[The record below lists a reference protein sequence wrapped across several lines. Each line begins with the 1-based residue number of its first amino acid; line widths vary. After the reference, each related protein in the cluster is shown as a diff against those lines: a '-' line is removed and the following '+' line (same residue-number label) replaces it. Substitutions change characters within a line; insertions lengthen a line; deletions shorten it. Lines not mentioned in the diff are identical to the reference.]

1 MAIHNQPSKLQHV
14 CQLIIMLAAVFGTAI
29 ASAQSLGS
37 LTPKTPLR
45 QKYRDSESYQYVKI
59 SPDGKFVVGLTD
71 FSRLSVWRISDR
83 EEVFSR
89 QFDRSAPK
97 VAWAARGGQA
107 KALLAI
113 TYEERDNAERRDQ
126 RLAQVISF
134 PDGAVLN
141 KFQLPEKLY
150 HDMIALSANGA
161 HLAIGKSTRSEG
173 DVRIYDTADG
183 TTSVTFRPFDYELKT
198 MTFLPGPPLLAAGG
212 AGRNSG
218 ATLKL
223 LNFMSGEEF
232 AASRWQKEAVVGIAA
247 SSDGQRV
254 AAVSRDNT
262 LKVFGVE
269 PGPLKV
275 LDNYTHDDITH
286 RSKCLR
292 YTNNDSR
299 LAYANGRAFAM
310 WDADSR
316 QQIQF
321 ERVSNYDSMDVS
333 PDGRLAV
340 ICGRAY
346 GALPVMLDCDAIL
359 RYLDPAKSQKVFDE
373 RGEIRNITIS
383 GDNQQLMLRRY
394 SDGLALWDV
403 STQRQVDWLDFK
415 IDGKDTNK
423 DSVTV
428 APDMGVIFQL
438 KYDPMMRRRPS
449 GQATNES
456 LLRLPE
462 NEDVR
467 YSAVS
472 SNGEYF
478 VFGTDQGRSLVFDR
492 SFKLLD
498 TVDIDFGRSLAIS
511 ADGRWLGCAS
521 QSEVKVFDLKSN
533 TELGTWEGED
543 IVGFSADSRYIFGRS
558 RGQGGGLWKLDLESG
573 TIYEDYPLY
582 SRGVRPSSMQLSS
595 KAPYFI
601 TADGTNVRVFNYQTG
616 RLLGGLRGNNKK
628 VLSVAIASDGKTAY
642 SGDAEGNLLTWD
654 LSDWIAQDEQL
665 REPHTDPV
673 TATNEIPAWSTV
685 PKVYSTK
692 NGIRITIEPAAET
705 DQTAVQNSL
714 REVLRQVQTE

>member
-1 MAIHNQPSKLQHV
+1 MAIHNNASNLQHV
-14 CQLIIMLAAVFGTAI
+14 CRLITMLAVLLGSAN

-37 LTPKTPLR
+37 LTPKTPL
-45 QKYRDSESYQYVKI
+45 QKNGRYNEEYQYVKI
-59 SPDGKFVVGLTD
+59 SPDGKFVVGLTS

-89 QFDRSAPK
+89 QFDRRTPK
-97 VAWAARGGQA
+97 VAWAARGQQP

-113 TYEERDNAERRDQ
+113 TYEDRDGTERRDQ
-126 RLAQVISF
+126 RFAQVISF
-134 PDGAVLN
+134 PEGTVLN

-150 HDMIALSANGA
+150 HDMITLSADGA
-161 HLAIGKSTRSEG
+161 HLAIGKSTESEG
-173 DVRIYDTADG
+173 DVWIYDVADG
-183 TTSVTFRPFDYELKT
+183 TTSVTFRPFDYQLKT
-198 MTFLPGPPLLAAGG
+198 IALLPGQPLLAAGG
-212 AGRNSG
+212 ADRNSG

-223 LNFMSGEEF
+223 WNFLTGEEF
-232 AASRWQKEAVVGIAA
+232 AASQWQKEAVVGIAA

-254 AAVSRDNT
+254 AAVSGDKT
-262 LKVFGVE
+262 LKVFGVD

-275 LDNYTHDDITH
+275 LDNYT
-286 RSKCLR
+286 RGANASRCFR
-292 YTNNDSR
+292 YTNNDAR
-299 LAYANGRAFAM
+299 LWFASGRRFIL

-316 QQIQF
+316 QQIHYQDLAEF
-321 ERVSNYDSMDVS
+321 ESMDVS

-346 GALPVMLDCDAIL
+346 GTSPVVLDCETIL

-373 RGEIRNITIS
+373 RGKIGNITIS
-383 GDNQQLMLRRY
+383 ADNQQLMLKRY
-394 SDGLALWDV
+394 FDGLALWDV

-478 VFGTDQGRSLVFDR
+478 AFGTDKDRTLVFDR
-492 SFKLLD
+492 SFKLLN
-498 TVDIDFGRSLAIS
+498 TVDIDRGRSLAIS
-511 ADGRWLGCAS
+511 ADGRWLGCAF
-521 QSEVKVFDLKSN
+521 QFETKVFDLKSN
-533 TELGTWEGED
+533 TELGTWD
-543 IVGFSADSRYIFGRS
+543 RRAIVGFSADNRYLFGRKAS
-558 RGQGGGLWKLDLESG
+558 HDDPELWKLDLESG
-573 TIYEDYPLY
+573 TISTDYPLQL
-582 SRGVRPSSMQLSS
+582 RGYGPSSMQLSS
-595 KAPYFI
+595 KSPYFI
-601 TADGTNVRVFNYQTG
+601 TARGTEVRVFNYQTG

-628 VLSVAIASDGKTAY
+628 VLSVAMASDGKTAY
-642 SGDAEGNLLTWD
+642 SGDEEGNLLTWD
-654 LSDWIAQDEQL
+654 LSDWIVQDEQL

-673 TATNEIPAWSTV
+673 AAKDEIPAWSTV

-692 NGIRITIEPAAET
+692 NGIRITIEPTAET
-705 DQTAVQNSL
+705 DQIDVQNSL
-714 REVLRQVQTE
+714 REVLRQVQAE